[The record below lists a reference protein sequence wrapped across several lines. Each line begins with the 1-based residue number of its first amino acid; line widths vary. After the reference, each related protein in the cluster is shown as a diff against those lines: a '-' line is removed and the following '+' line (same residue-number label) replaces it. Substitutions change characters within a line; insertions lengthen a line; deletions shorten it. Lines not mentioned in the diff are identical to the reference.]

1 MPIDCRPPCFLLT
14 AQITHNPNSQL
25 LTGTIAGSFLAG
37 GATAHQIILLQ
48 TRGVDMGNVIGWIG
62 VGSMGSRMAANVA
75 KGGYQLL
82 VSDKV
87 NTRNAPAG
95 STIAATNAAVARAAE
110 TVILSV
116 PAGPDTLTIADEFI
130 GTADSAVKTVI
141 DTSTI
146 GIPYAREAEKKM
158 ASHGIEYVDAPVSGG
173 ISGAEAASLAVMVGC
188 AEETYQRLKTLLLC
202 IGKNVVHV
210 GLRPGQGQTV
220 KLLNNFLS
228 APAMVATSEA
238 MAFGTA
244 NGLDMRAVLD
254 VVNVSSGRNT
264 ATMDKFPNRIAN
276 EAFDGGFATAMMAK
290 DVRLY
295 VENVA
300 RTGTT
305 DRLAS
310 MVAESFARLEDRE
323 PGSDFTRIYP
333 FVRDVGGR

>member
-1 MPIDCRPPCFLLT
+1 MSET
-14 AQITHNPNSQL
+14 
-25 LTGTIAGSFLAG
+25 
-37 GATAHQIILLQ
+37 
-48 TRGVDMGNVIGWIG
+48 VGWIG
-62 VGSMGSRMAANVA
+62 VGSMGSRMAANLA
-75 KGGYQLL
+75 KGGYHL
-82 VSDKV
+82 VVADKM
-87 NTRNAPAG
+87 NTSHAPGG
-95 STIAATNAAVARAAE
+95 STIAENNAEVALAAE

-116 PAGPDTLTIADEFI
+116 PAGPDTLAIADEFI
-130 GTADSAVKTVI
+130 ATPGAKVKTVI

-146 GIPYAREAEKKM
+146 GIPHAREAAEKLT
-158 ASHGIEYVDAPVSGG
+158 AHGIEYVDAPVSGG
-173 ISGAEAASLAVMVGC
+173 IAGAEAASLAVMMGC
-188 AEETYQRLKTLLLC
+188 AADSFARLKPMMEC
-202 IGKNVVHV
+202 IGKNVFHV
-210 GLRPGQGQTV
+210 GPEAGQGQTV

-228 APAMVATSEA
+228 ATAMVATSEA

-295 VENVA
+295 VENVTKA
-300 RTGTT
+300 GTT

-310 MVAESFARLEDRE
+310 DVAESFARLEEAE

-333 FVRDVGGR
+333 FVRDKGGK

>member
-1 MPIDCRPPCFLLT
+1 MD
-14 AQITHNPNSQL
+14 NM
-25 LTGTIAGSFLAG
+25 
-37 GATAHQIILLQ
+37 
-48 TRGVDMGNVIGWIG
+48 VGWIG
-62 VGSMGSRMAANVA
+62 VGSMGNRMAANVA
-75 KGGYQLL
+75 KRGYQLV

-87 NTRNAPAG
+87 NTKNAPAG
-95 STIAATNAAVARAAE
+95 STIAVTNAAVARAAA

-116 PAGPDTLTIADEFI
+116 PAGPDTIAIADEFI
-130 GTADSAVKTVI
+130 STADSVVKTVI

-146 GIPYAREAEKKM
+146 GIPYAREAAEKM
-158 ASHGIEYVDAPVSGG
+158 AIHGIEYVDAPVSGG
-173 ISGAEAASLAVMVGC
+173 IAGAEAASLAVMVGC
-188 AEETYQRLKTLLLC
+188 AEVTYQRLKPLLQC
-202 IGKNVVHV
+202 IGTNVVHV
-210 GLRPGQGQTV
+210 GPLPGQGQTV

-228 APAMVATSEA
+228 ATAMVATSEA

-254 VVNVSSGRNT
+254 VVNLSSGRNT

-276 EAFDGGFATAMMAK
+276 EAFDGGFAAAMMAK

-310 MVAESFARLEDRE
+310 MVAESFARLEETE

-333 FVRDVGGR
+333 FVRDIGGR